1 MKKITA
7 IGIFCLSLVGFSCDD
22 DFLVTTDPT
31 RIGSDLFYKNQ
42 TQVEQALNG
51 VYGQLQGITNTAY
64 IFQEFTS
71 DNTTLDFNPLDR
83 GGASG
88 WEAFEFSTVNSGNGE
103 VSNMW
108 NNYYAALYNVNF
120 TLEKLAASTTIEP
133 AAKAPLEGQ
142 LKFMRAYYYFDLV
155 RYFGDVVLATATLKK
170 PEEAFA
176 LLRTPQEQVYAQI
189 EKDLKEAVEA
199 LPVKYNAANVGR
211 VTKGAA
217 LALLGKVYLTK
228 KQYPEAVSTLQQ
240 ILPLGYALN
249 ANYADNFNPAKKNGV
264 ESIFEVQYQGGNDLG
279 EWSSF
284 MYTFAPRLSAAAVTG
299 FGNIVP
305 GGRNIPTNDIIAAY
319 EPGDLRKDISLQTGY
334 TNAKG
339 EFVPVPFINKYR
351 YQHTIAGRTDNN
363 WPVLRYADVL
373 LMLAEAMNEVSGP
386 TAAAYGYLNQ
396 VRKRANLDELAGL
409 DKATFREKVLQER
422 RIELAFENH
431 RWFDLKRTKT
441 PAELAQFMNA
451 YAAKEKANP
460 TVPRGGVAFNA
471 LDYVY
476 TEHEHL
482 LPIPAPQILI
492 NKDLAQNLGY

>member
-7 IGIFCLSLVGFSCDD
+7 IGIICLSLVGVSCDD

-31 RIGSDLFYKNQ
+31 RVGTDLFYKNQ

-51 VYGQLQGITNTAY
+51 VYGQLQGITNNEY
-64 IFQEFTS
+64 LFQEFTS

-103 VSNMW
+103 ISNLW
-108 NNYYAALYNVNF
+108 NNYYAALYNINF
-120 TLEKLAASTTIEP
+120 TLEKLAASTTIDP
-133 AAKAPLEGQ
+133 AVQAPLRGQ
-142 LKFMRAYYYFDLV
+142 LQFIRGFYYFNLV
-155 RYFGDVVLATATLKK
+155 RYFGDVVLVTSTLKK
-170 PEEAFA
+170 PDEAFA
-176 LLRTPQEQVYAQI
+176 LLRSPAADVYAQI
-189 EKDLKEAVEA
+189 ETDLKAA
-199 LPVKYNAANVGR
+199 AADLPEKYNAANAGR

-228 KQYPEAVSTLQQ
+228 KQYVEAVTTLKQ
-240 ILPLGYALN
+240 ILPLGYDLQP
-249 ANYADNFNPAKKNGV
+249 NYADNFNPQKKNGI
-264 ESIFEVQYQGGNDLG
+264 ESVFEVQYQGGNDLG

-284 MYTFAPRLSAAAVTG
+284 MYTFAPRLSAGAVTG
-299 FGNIVP
+299 FANVVP

-319 EPGDLRKDISLQTGY
+319 EPGDLRKDISLKTGY

-339 EFVPVPFINKYR
+339 ELVPVPFINKYR

-373 LMLAEAMNEVSGP
+373 LMLAEAINEQSGP
-386 TAAAYGYLNQ
+386 TTEVYGYLNQ
-396 VRKRANLDELAGL
+396 VRKRAGLAEVAGL
-409 DKATFREKVLQER
+409 DKGAFRNKVLQER
-422 RIELAFENH
+422 RVELAFENH

-471 LDYVY
+471 LDYVFAENEY
-476 TEHEHL
+476 VF
-482 LPIPAPQILI
+482 PIPAPQILI
-492 NKDLAQNLGY
+492 NEKLTQNQGY